1 MASEEKNAREFSRV
15 PVKVRVL
22 VRSEGIDINSKR
34 SIDLSMNGIFV
45 ECDEPLPLGTKCEL
59 TILLDGTDPMIRA
72 ECGGIIRR
80 VAPEGMAIEFVELT
94 LESYEHLQNLVR
106 FNAPNLETVENEL
119 KEHLGLIKRT

>member
-1 MASEEKNAREFSRV
+1 M
-15 PVKVRVL
+15 
-22 VRSEGIDINSKR
+22 
-34 SIDLSMNGIFV
+34 
-45 ECDEPLPLGTKCEL
+45 
-59 TILLDGTDPMIRA
+59 
-72 ECGGIIRR
+72 GGIIRR